1 MDARSHDVIA
11 PTGQDVSLADGT
23 TITVRPITVGQLPRF
38 VKAVRP
44 AFGAL
49 VALAPANSSPGAG
62 GDQGADPAE
71 PAGDAAEE
79 GVDIEGMLDVYAEHG
94 EVLTEALCIVT
105 GEPRARIEALGLDDA
120 LQLLRALWE
129 VNRDFFVNRLVPM
142 LNRAR

>member
-11 PTGQDVSLADGT
+11 PAGQDVSLADGT

-62 GDQGADPAE
+62 GDQGADPA
-71 PAGDAAEE
+71 DAPAEE
-79 GVDIEGMLDVYAEHG
+79 PVDIEGMLDVYAEHG

-129 VNRDFFVNRLVPM
+129 VNRDFFVHRLVPM

>member
-1 MDARSHDVIA
+1 MEARSHDVIA
-11 PTGQDVSLADGT
+11 PAGQDVSLADGT

-49 VALAPANSSPGAG
+49 VALAPADSSPGAG
-62 GDQGADPAE
+62 GGQGADPAD
-71 PAGDAAEE
+71 AAAEE
-79 GVDIEGMLDVYAEHG
+79 AGGLDIEGMLDVYAEHG

-105 GEPRARIEALGLDDA
+105 GEPRDRIEALGLDDA

-129 VNRDFFVNRLVPM
+129 VNRDFFVHRLVPM
-142 LNRAR
+142 LNRAK